1 MRFYVRSMEGLGGGL
16 LPFMLN
22 VWRHGDPFVLALLI
36 DGHSRCW
43 ERWVRERADRDCDQ
57 VGLFFQVVVDSR
69 TTDRAKVVRDLVA
82 RVSSTDVLR
91 EVALDN
97 NGLRREASLFSEDAA
112 GPALAREA
120 VAHGDAD
127 RVTGGNE
134 PKLAAAARGAS
145 TIHEHVHDIS
155 STA

>member
-82 RVSSTDVLR
+82 RASSTDVMR

-112 GPALAREA
+112 GPALACEA
-120 VAHGDAD
+120 VPHGVPDP
-127 RVTGGNE
+127 VTCGHHPNLS
-134 PKLAAAARGAS
+134 PATTRAPP
-145 TIHEHVHDIS
+145 
-155 STA
+155 